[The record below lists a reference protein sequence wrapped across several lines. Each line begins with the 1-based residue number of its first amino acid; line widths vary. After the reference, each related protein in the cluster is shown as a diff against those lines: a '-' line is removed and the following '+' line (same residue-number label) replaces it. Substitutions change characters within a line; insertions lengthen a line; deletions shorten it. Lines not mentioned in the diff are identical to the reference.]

1 MSDKPELTPER
12 RAEIADQVRAALRRP
27 RPTMADHVANQKSF
41 WLPLLAD
48 KHQFSAGL
56 VSRLDAA
63 SRKLT
68 ALEQLADSGSA
79 PLKFDLVL
87 AELQHLQTIYQWNT
101 DPDTI
106 RGEKNMH
113 GVSMGGKVRWE
124 GKDWKS
130 RAPELQAEVNRLHQ
144 QNPMLSYAEIKRKVA
159 KTFGCNESTVRNH
172 TFNPS
177 KP

>member
-12 RAEIADQVRAALRRP
+12 RAEIANQVRAALRRP

-56 VSRLDAA
+56 ISRLDAA

-87 AELQHLQTIYQWNT
+87 SELQHLQTIYQWNT

-106 RGEKNMH
+106 LGEKNMH
-113 GVSMGGKVRWE
+113 GVSMGARLDGRGRTGKAVRQSY
-124 GKDWKS
+124 K
-130 RAPELQAEVNRLHQ
+130 QRL
-144 QNPMLSYAEIKRKVA
+144 
-159 KTFGCNESTVRNH
+159 TGCTNKIPCFLTLKLNVRSQRLLDVMNQ
-172 TFNPS
+172 P
-177 KP
+177 